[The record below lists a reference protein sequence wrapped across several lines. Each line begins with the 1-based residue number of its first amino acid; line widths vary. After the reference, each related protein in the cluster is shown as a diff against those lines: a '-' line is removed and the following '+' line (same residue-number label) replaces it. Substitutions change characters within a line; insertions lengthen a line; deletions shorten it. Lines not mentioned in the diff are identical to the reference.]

1 MAVTSIPEEHHFFRM
16 LLVMRRAGAWVGFP
30 NLDGAYARSTRA
42 TASGR
47 LQSVKPCDMR
57 TCLVSRR
64 GGGISDLRNKFIGK
78 ALLGA

>member
-1 MAVTSIPEEHHFFRM
+1 MAVTSIPEEHHFFRI

-47 LQSVKPCDMR
+47 LQSVKPWRQANM
-57 TCLVSRR
+57 LGKPQGRR
-64 GGGISDLRNKFIGK
+64 D
-78 ALLGA
+78 